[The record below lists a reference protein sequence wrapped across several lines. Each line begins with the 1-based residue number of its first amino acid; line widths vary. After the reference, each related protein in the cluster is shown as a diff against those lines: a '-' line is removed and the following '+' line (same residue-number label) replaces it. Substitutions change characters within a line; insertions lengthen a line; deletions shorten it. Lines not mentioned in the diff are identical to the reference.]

1 MIKPYKLKYSIQS
14 VNPLLVIIITT
25 ITLLLIE
32 SFYHYLFL
40 AFDIH
45 HTSNLPKLPVETDP
59 ESHVKIAIRL
69 VKVCIIAPLVE
80 TFIFQYLLFE
90 LFWRKLRW
98 SLNVFYGLSAFTFGI
113 SHFYSIPTIIV
124 TFTVCLVFN
133 YVYAALAEKKLNL
146 NAYFVIVAIHSLYNT
161 SVFVNHIF
169 SYLGSL

>member
-1 MIKPYKLKYSIQS
+1 M
-14 VNPLLVIIITT
+14 VIIITT

-98 SLNVFYGLSAFTFGI
+98 SLNVFYGLSAFTFGL